1 MRTVSEP
8 SRRGRCRFLRIMIV
22 AVMHGMAVIISKIN
36 MNQQNESRIKK
47 KPLVYLILYKAL
59 PPPPAPYFTNY
70 LNTGCCL
77 KMWPNPR
84 VRQLSLTASNLDDP

>member
-8 SRRGRCRFLRIMIV
+8 SRRGRCRFLRVMIV

-47 KPLVYLILYKAL
+47 KTSRL
-59 PPPPAPYFTNY
+59 PNS
-70 LNTGCCL
+70 
-77 KMWPNPR
+77 
-84 VRQLSLTASNLDDP
+84 V